1 MNDPSGDKSLYWFD
15 VDEYGTLSDAAFVPK
30 TRREEMYSGIPSD
43 WSKSPADLSY
53 AMRLCPPLAWSIYE
67 SYENA
72 RDELEEQIDALD
84 LDTEAGRDKAAELQ
98 AKLDG
103 MPSEPEGNAER
114 WLSGLDDATFRGA
127 IVPIVQKWLSE
138 EPDYRFEDDYLDHE
152 SSAEGLAFVIFRALD
167 DDEREKMGVGIVEG
181 DRPGSNRCFATL
193 QIDIKKANKAAE
205 TTRQPFRFR
214 RKPASS

>member
-1 MNDPSGDKSLYWFD
+1 MNEASGEKSPYWFD

-53 AMRLCPPLAWSIYE
+53 AMRLCSPLAWRIYE

-72 RDELEEQIDALD
+72 RNDIADQIDMLD
-84 LDTEAGRDKAAELQ
+84 PDTESDRDKAAELQ
-98 AKLDG
+98 TRLDG
-103 MPSEPEGNAER
+103 MPPEPEGNAER
-114 WLSGLDDATFRGA
+114 WLSGLDEATFRGI
-127 IVPIVQKWLSE
+127 IVPIVQGWLSE
-138 EPDYRFEDDYLDHE
+138 EPDYRFEDDYLDDE

-167 DDEREKMGVGIVEG
+167 DDEREEMGVEIVEG
-181 DRPGSNRCFATL
+181 DRPDSNRRFATL

-205 TTRQPFRFR
+205 KTRQPFRFR
-214 RKPASS
+214 RKPAGS